1 MSKEA
6 RDIRTGGTVDADLVA
21 PPSKS
26 VTQRLLVLGAL
37 ASGVSRVVQPL
48 DADDTRVM
56 AQALRAVGIGVEQ
69 GAQAWE
75 IRGGGGR
82 LPSPGASV
90 DAGSAGTAARFLTAL
105 LCLGRGRYV
114 LDGSPR
120 MRERPIQPLVEAL
133 RELGARIRYLGTRG
147 SPPLEILAEGL
158 RGGSLSVRAG
168 TSSQYLSALL
178 LVAPR
183 AAGALRLAPEGEIAS
198 APYLRLTAQVMVR
211 FGIVLQEP
219 APLSFAVEPQDFAGR
234 ELRVEGDYS
243 SAGYFFAAAAITGGR
258 VRVGNLHPD
267 SAQADRGILEVLE
280 RMGCKVI
287 AQGEGVSL
295 SGGPLEPAD
304 FDLSGM
310 PDAAPTL
317 AVVALF
323 ARGRSRFTGLS
334 TLRVKESDRVAALAR
349 ELARLGAEIREGPDF
364 LEIQPRPLQ
373 GAMIETYEDHRM
385 AMSFAL
391 AGLRI
396 PGVAIRNPGCVSKSF
411 PGFWQDFAA
420 LEQRTA

>member
-1 MSKEA
+1 MPETYRS
-6 RDIRTGGTVDADLVA
+6 IRVGGPVEADLPA

-37 ASGVSRVVQPL
+37 ASGASRLVQPL
-48 DADDTRVM
+48 DADDTRTL
-56 AQALRAVGIGVEQ
+56 ARALAVLGIAVDCGS
-69 GAQAWE
+69 GAWE
-75 IRGGGGR
+75 IQGSQGR
-82 LPSPGASV
+82 IPSPGATL

-114 LDGSPR
+114 LDGSAR
-120 MRERPIQPLVEAL
+120 MRERPIQPLVDVL
-133 RELGARIRYLGTRG
+133 RELGVHIRYLGTRG
-147 SPPLEILAEGL
+147 CPPLEILAEGL
-158 RGGSLSVRAG
+158 RGGKVAVRGG

-183 AAGALRLAPEGEIAS
+183 AGGPLRLEPEGPVVS
-198 APYLRLTAQVMVR
+198 APYLRLTVQAMR
-211 FGIVLQEP
+211 AFGIALQEA

-234 ELRVEGDYS
+234 EIRVEGDYS
-243 SAGYFFAAAAITGGR
+243 SAGYFFAAAAITGGEVR
-258 VRVGNLHPD
+258 VRNLDPG
-267 SAQADRGILEVLE
+267 SAQADRGILAVLE
-280 RMGCKVI
+280 AMGCKPVP
-287 AQGEGVSL
+287 QEDGVSL
-295 SGGPLEPAD
+295 SGGPLEAVD
-304 FDLSGM
+304 FDLAEM

-317 AVVALF
+317 AVAALF

-334 TLRVKESDRVAALAR
+334 TLRLKETDRVAALAR

-373 GAMIETYEDHRM
+373 GAAIETYEDHRM

-396 PGVAIRNPGCVSKSF
+396 PGVAIRNPACVSKSF
-411 PGFWQDFAA
+411 PEFWEAFTR
-420 LEQRTA
+420 LESPG

>member
-1 MSKEA
+1 MFNEA
-6 RDIRTGGTVDADLVA
+6 RAIQAGGAVDADLVA

-26 VTQRLLVLGAL
+26 VTQRLLILGAL
-37 ASGVSRVVQPL
+37 ASGVSRIVQPL

-56 AQALRAVGIGVEQ
+56 AEALRAVGIGIGQ
-69 GAQAWE
+69 GARAWE

-105 LCLGRGRYV
+105 LCLGRGRYL

-120 MRERPIQPLVEAL
+120 MRERPIQPLVDAL

-158 RGGSLSVRAG
+158 RGGRVSIRAG
-168 TSSQYLSALL
+168 MSSQYLSALL

-183 AAGALRLAPEGEIAS
+183 AAGALRIAPEGEIAS

-211 FGIVLQEP
+211 FGIELQEP
-219 APLSFAVEPQDFAGR
+219 APLSFSVEPQDFAGR

-243 SAGYFFAAAAITGGR
+243 SAGYFFAAAAITGGQ
-258 VRVGNLHPD
+258 VRVSNLQPD

-280 RMGCKVI
+280 KMGCKVI
-287 AQGEGVSL
+287 AQGEGVAL
-295 SGGPLEPAD
+295 SGGELEAAD
-304 FDLSGM
+304 CNLSGM

-317 AVVALF
+317 AVTALF

-334 TLRVKESDRVAALAR
+334 TLRVKETDRVAALAR

-373 GAMIETYEDHRM
+373 GASIETYEDHRM

-396 PGVAIRNPGCVSKSF
+396 PGVIIRDPGCVSKSF
-411 PGFWQDFAA
+411 PEFWEAFAK
-420 LEQRTA
+420 LESA